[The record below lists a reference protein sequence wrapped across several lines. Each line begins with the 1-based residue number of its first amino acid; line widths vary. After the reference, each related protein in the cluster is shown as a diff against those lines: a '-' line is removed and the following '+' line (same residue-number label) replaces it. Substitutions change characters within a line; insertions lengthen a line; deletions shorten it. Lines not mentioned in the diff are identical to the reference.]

1 MHHEIKRRAKQRTT
15 KMNSRQAKKKRKK
28 DEWFVVSF
36 VNNYNALR
44 KERRYEHEYFH
55 KMRRK
60 GNGETDCWV

>member
-1 MHHEIKRRAKQRTT
+1 
-15 KMNSRQAKKKRKK
+15 MNSRQAKKKRKK
-28 DEWFVVSF
+28 DEWFIVSF

-60 GNGETDCWV
+60 GNGETDCWI